1 MEDVER
7 LSGYAAW
14 QRALADMINVR
25 RSGPLIFFVDDEVLS
40 ELSPGSDDAAADLSR
55 AVATMITPN
64 VGVGMFETLL
74 DRHDDWELGSQ
85 FQPPPV
91 LPLLALTVLAGTHM
105 RRGDGLVETNYYNRL
120 AKLISRD
127 QASGA
132 VERVADYLRGQCFND
147 VVQMWKDLD
156 SWIRWN
162 QDRVGT
168 STIRTHKRLARI
180 GYPLSQAI
188 VSARDRDT
196 LTCFFS
202 DIHADHG
209 VDPEDLVGRLSV
221 WSRGRGGFS
230 VGFMGALEDP
240 DLRAILGGVVEH
252 LARSWDGYVVV
263 ARRSDK
269 GEIGVILD
277 PVEWTLQWTLIL
289 PGGPTVLNLAGS
301 VNGQRCHVTARR
313 NGQSYRLEG
322 MPDVD
327 RVDRGFALTND
338 TTTARFQ
345 ATRLLFFGQSAAS
358 AEALVREPIISRE
371 YLILVPEADHERLCA
386 DLEDAALKG
395 WKEETGDDGARLLP
409 GYRLVEH
416 VRFPRPEDLR
426 LMLGLWSGQE
436 RVLGHLDRPSLE
448 SGLHVQRNL
457 SRYIYL
463 QGGEP
468 DLVVPPKDGAPTY
481 ELQLDGLSNSFARN
495 GDPLPLRKVPRACTV
510 GWHHV
515 AVDGHPVEDYLVVDG
530 AQLWSGQLPEVAS
543 RDALGQGSEPAS
555 NRRTSLPTRGATP
568 ETRQAQPRRIL
579 VWPSEEMW
587 ILRTGGETAHVVVD
601 ELRAG
606 LSEIGLDDDDCSPFI
621 EVRPSDEDRWL
632 VQRWGTTWR
641 LRDLRNGNR
650 RECQYRGQGNPV
662 ESWTSTANNTN
673 RETLW
678 TALTEEV

>member
-1 MEDVER
+1 MER
-7 LSGYAAW
+7 LSGFDAW

-25 RSGPLIFFVDDEVLS
+25 RSGPLIFFVDDKVLS
-40 ELSPGSDDAAADLSR
+40 ELSPGSVDAAADLSD
-55 AVATMITPN
+55 AVATMIMPN
-64 VGVGMFETLL
+64 VGVGMFNTLVY
-74 DRHDDWELGSQ
+74 RRNDWELGSQ

-105 RRGDGLVETNYYNRL
+105 RRADGLVETNYYNRL

-127 QASGA
+127 QASRA
-132 VERVADYLRGQCFND
+132 VERVADYLRGQCFNA

-168 STIRTHKRLARI
+168 STIRTRKRLARI

-188 VSARDRDT
+188 VSTRDRDT

-209 VDPEDLVGRLSV
+209 VDPERLLGWLNV
-221 WSRGRGGFS
+221 WRRGRGGFS
-230 VGFMGALEDP
+230 VGFIGALEDP
-240 DLRAILGGVVEH
+240 DLQDILGGVVEH
-252 LARSWDGYVVV
+252 LARSWDGHVVV
-263 ARRSDK
+263 TRRSET

-277 PVEWTLQWTLIL
+277 PVEWTLQWTLDL
-289 PGGPTVLNLAGS
+289 PGGPTVLDLAGS

-313 NGQSYRLEG
+313 NGESYRLEG

-327 RVDRGFALTND
+327 RVDRGLSLTNG

-358 AEALVREPIISRE
+358 TEPLVREPIISRE
-371 YLILVPEADHERLCA
+371 YLILVPEADHDRLCA

-395 WKEETGDDGARLLP
+395 WKEETGNDGARLLP

-416 VRFPRPEDLR
+416 VRFSRPEDLR
-426 LMLGLWSGQE
+426 LMLGRWSRHERALGQ
-436 RVLGHLDRPSLE
+436 LDRPSLE
-448 SGLHVQRNL
+448 SGLHVQGNL

-468 DLVVPPKDGAPTY
+468 DLVVPPKDGAPRY
-481 ELQLDGLSNSFARN
+481 ELQLDGLSDSFARN
-495 GDPLPLRKVPRACTV
+495 GDPLPLRKVPGACTV

-530 AQLWSGQLPEVAS
+530 AQLWSGQPPEIAS
-543 RDALGQGSEPAS
+543 PDASEHGAKLAS
-555 NRRTSLPTRGATP
+555 NRRTSLLIRGTTP
-568 ETRQAQPRRIL
+568 ERRQAQPQRIL

-606 LSEIGLDDDDCSPFI
+606 LSEIGLDDVDCSPFI

-641 LRDLRNGNR
+641 LRDLKNSNR
-650 RECQYRGQGNPV
+650 GECRYRGLGNPL
-662 ESWTSTANNTN
+662 ESWTSTAKNTN